1 VRQTIEFHAPNTVAE
16 ACALLAE
23 RGDTAKVVAGGV
35 AVVNLLRLRFITPEH
50 LVSLHRIGELRYIRY
65 DETRGLVLGALTT
78 HREVERSE
86 LVRRHVPMLCELAAS
101 IAGVQI
107 RNRGSVGGSLVHADP
122 RGDLAPGLIALRA
135 SVVLRSRDAE
145 RALPIEELLVD
156 YYETALHPDELLSEV
171 RVAPTAPRTGAS
183 FFKYWSRTPSDF
195 AVMNAACV
203 VTVADGR
210 CADISIGLGG
220 VHRRA
225 FRPRDAEAALKNG
238 ALGAADLE
246 RAASIAATEC
256 EPIGDL
262 KGSAEY
268 KREMVRKLLPR
279 VITEAAQRARRER

>member
-1 VRQTIEFHAPNTVAE
+1 MRQSVQFHAPQTVAE

-35 AVVNLLRLRFITPEH
+35 AVVNLLRMRFITPEH

-65 DETRGLVLGALTT
+65 DEARGLVLGALTT

-86 LVRRHVPMLCELAAS
+86 LVRRHVPMLTEVEAT

-135 SVVLRSRDAE
+135 SVVLRSREAE
-145 RALPIEELLVD
+145 RELPVEELLVD
-156 YYETALHPDELLSEV
+156 YYETVLRPDELLSEI
-171 RVAPTAPRTGAS
+171 RVPPSPPRTGA
-183 FFKYWSRTPSDF
+183 FFLKYWTRTPSDF

-203 VTVADGR
+203 VTVEGGR
-210 CADISIGLGG
+210 CADVSIGLGG

-225 FRPRDAEAALKNG
+225 FRPRGAEEALKNS
-238 ALGAADLE
+238 ALGAADLD
-246 RAASIAATEC
+246 RAGSIAATEC

-279 VITEAAQRARRER
+279 AIVQAAQRAKKER